1 MRRGAAVTGAPRLE
15 PEVRG
20 GGAFAARGFAPLWF
34 SGLCWH
40 WGRWAIAF
48 LASYHVNQITGSPR
62 MVQLTG
68 AIMWAPLLLG
78 GAIGGV
84 VSDRFDRRRTV
95 RLQTAL
101 LVPFVAVVGLAER
114 AGQLGIALLYPF
126 LLFAG
131 IGWVVDMTSRRA
143 LVLDIVGP
151 HRLHK
156 AMAWE
161 TMALAS
167 GVAAGQLLGGAVADR
182 AGVGAAFLGVA
193 AMLGAGLVLLMWV
206 PRVPRSMPAPAARA
220 SEDSTAS
227 RALADTPSV
236 GVAGAP
242 RNRPSAALQ
251 RHRRWAASV
260 SQRVFEIAPPPDLL
274 GPPPEA
280 PPPDE
285 SVSGSVQRMS
295 PLADLR
301 DGLRLARTNRG
312 LLSILGVTVMANFF
326 MFAYF
331 PAVQLI
337 GDEVDATASQ
347 IGIIGSMTGFGMIT
361 GSLVTARWGAGRWG
375 IAYSSG
381 VFVAMAMLIVWA
393 LSPNVLIAVITLYV
407 ASCGSGLFAATQ
419 STLVLTTVSEEMR
432 GRAMGLLSMA
442 IGALPVG
449 TYVLGEVAQQ
459 LGARTAVISMASLGL
474 VGMTLW
480 LLIRPEVIRR
490 TGPTP
495 GA

>member
-1 MRRGAAVTGAPRLE
+1 MRRGAAVSGVPRLE

-20 GGAFAARGFAPLWF
+20 GGAFSARGFAPLWF

-151 HRLHK
+151 HRLHR

-193 AMLGAGLVLLMWV
+193 AMLGLGLVLLMWV
-206 PRVPRSMPAPAARA
+206 PHVPPSMPAQSQRMT
-220 SEDSTAS
+220 ERS
-227 RALADTPSV
+227 RADLGLAGLRLAHP
-236 GVAGAP
+236 
-242 RNRPSAALQ
+242 
-251 RHRRWAASV
+251 RWARSMAE
-260 SQRVFEIAPPPDLL
+260 RVFELVPSGSAPHEMIDDSS
-274 GPPPEA
+274 PEA
-280 PPPDE
+280 TA
-285 SVSGSVQRMS
+285 SGQPRRTS
-295 PLADLR
+295 PLTELR
-301 DGLRLARTNRG
+301 DGLRLARTNRS

-337 GDEVDATASQ
+337 GDQVNATASQ

-361 GSLVTARWGAGRWG
+361 GSLVTARWGDGRWG
-375 IAYSSG
+375 IAYSFG

-442 IGALPVG
+442 IGALPLG

-459 LGARTAVISMASLGL
+459 LGARAAVILMASLGL
-474 VGMTLW
+474 AGMTLW
-480 LLIRPEVIRR
+480 LLIRPEVLRR
-490 TGPTP
+490 GGPTP
-495 GA
+495 

>member
-1 MRRGAAVTGAPRLE
+1 MRRGAAATEAPRLE

-20 GGAFAARGFAPLWF
+20 GGAFSARGFAPLWF

-84 VSDRFDRRRTV
+84 ISDRFDRRRTV

-193 AMLGAGLVLLMWV
+193 AMLGLGLVLLMWV
-206 PRVPRSMPAPAARA
+206 PHVPPARPAASAADRWSDALRDRIFEVVPLGRAGEAHGHSRAGEAHGHSRA
-220 SEDSTAS
+220 SVVHQHS
-227 RALADTPSV
+227 RARTSTLT
-236 GVAGAP
+236 
-242 RNRPSAALQ
+242 
-251 RHRRWAASV
+251 
-260 SQRVFEIAPPPDLL
+260 E
-274 GPPPEA
+274 
-280 PPPDE
+280 
-285 SVSGSVQRMS
+285 
-295 PLADLR
+295 LR
-301 DGLRLARTNRG
+301 AGLRLARTNRS

-337 GDEVDATASQ
+337 GDQVNATASQ

-361 GSLVTARWGAGRWG
+361 GSLVTARWGDGRWG
-375 IAYSSG
+375 IAYSFG

-419 STLVLTTVSEEMR
+419 STLVLTAVSEEMR

-459 LGARTAVISMASLGL
+459 LGARTAVILMASLGL
-474 VGMTLW
+474 AGMTLW
-480 LLIRPEVIRR
+480 LLIRPEVLQR

-495 GA
+495 

>member
-1 MRRGAAVTGAPRLE
+1 MRRGAAVSGAPRLE

-20 GGAFAARGFAPLWF
+20 GAFSARGFAPLWF

-48 LASYHVNQITGSPR
+48 LASYHVNQITDSPR

-68 AIMWAPLLLG
+68 AVMWAPLLLG

-84 VSDRFDRRRTV
+84 ISDRFDRRRTV

-101 LVPFVAVVGLAER
+101 LVPFVAVIGFAER
-114 AGQLGIALLYPF
+114 AGQLGIWLLFPF

-151 HRLHK
+151 YRLHK

-182 AGVGAAFLGVA
+182 AGVGTAFLGVA
-193 AMLGAGLVLLMWV
+193 CMLGVGLFLLMWV
-206 PRVPRSMPAPAARA
+206 PRVPPARPMAATTDRWSDALRDRIFEVVPLGRA
-220 SEDSTAS
+220 GEAQRHGRAGEAQGHS
-227 RALADTPSV
+227 RARTSTLA
-236 GVAGAP
+236 
-242 RNRPSAALQ
+242 
-251 RHRRWAASV
+251 
-260 SQRVFEIAPPPDLL
+260 E
-274 GPPPEA
+274 
-280 PPPDE
+280 
-285 SVSGSVQRMS
+285 
-295 PLADLR
+295 LR
-301 DGLRLARTNRG
+301 AGLRLARTNRS

-337 GDEVDATASQ
+337 GDQVNATASQ

-361 GSLVTARWGAGRWG
+361 GSLVTARWGDGRWG
-375 IAYSSG
+375 IAYSFG

-442 IGALPVG
+442 IGALPLG

-459 LGARTAVISMASLGL
+459 LGARAAVILMASLGL
-474 VGMTLW
+474 AGMTLW
-480 LLIRPEVIRR
+480 LLIRPEVLRR
-490 TGPTP
+490 GGPTP
-495 GA
+495 

>member
-1 MRRGAAVTGAPRLE
+1 MRRGAAAAEAPRLE
-15 PEVRG
+15 HEVRG
-20 GGAFAARGFAPLWF
+20 GGAFSARGFAPLWF

-48 LASYHVNQITGSPR
+48 LASYHVNQITDSPR

-68 AIMWAPLLLG
+68 AVMWAPLLLG

-84 VSDRFDRRRTV
+84 ISDRFDRRRTV

-101 LVPFVAVVGLAER
+101 LVPFVAVIGFAEQSD
-114 AGQLGIALLYPF
+114 QLGILLLFPF

-151 HRLHK
+151 NRLHK

-182 AGVGAAFLGVA
+182 AGVGTAFLGVA
-193 AMLGAGLVLLMWV
+193 AMLGVGLVLLMWV
-206 PRVPRSMPAPAARA
+206 PKVPPARPAN
-220 SEDSTAS
+220 TATDRWS
-227 RALADTPSV
+227 DALADRIFEVVPLGRAGEAQQHGRAGEAQQHGRAGEAQQHGRAGEASRRPD
-236 GVAGAP
+236 VA
-242 RNRPSAALQ
+242 RTSTIT
-251 RHRRWAASV
+251 
-260 SQRVFEIAPPPDLL
+260 E
-274 GPPPEA
+274 
-280 PPPDE
+280 
-285 SVSGSVQRMS
+285 
-295 PLADLR
+295 LR
-301 DGLRLARTNRG
+301 EGLRLARTNRS

-337 GDEVDATASQ
+337 GDQVDATASQ

-375 IAYSSG
+375 LAYTFG
-381 VFVAMAMLIVWA
+381 VFVAMATLIVWA
-393 LSPNVLIAVITLYV
+393 MSPNVLVAVITLYV

-459 LGARTAVISMASLGL
+459 LGARAAVVLMASLGL

-495 GA
+495 

>member
-1 MRRGAAVTGAPRLE
+1 MRRGAVAAEAPRLE

-20 GGAFAARGFAPLWF
+20 GGAFSARGFAPLWF

-84 VSDRFDRRRTV
+84 ISDRFDRRRTV

-193 AMLGAGLVLLMWV
+193 AMLGLGLVLLMWV
-206 PRVPRSMPAPAARA
+206 PHVPPARPVT
-220 SEDSTAS
+220 TAT
-227 RALADTPSV
+227 D
-236 GVAGAP
+236 
-242 RNRPSAALQ
+242 
-251 RHRRWAASV
+251 RWSDA
-260 SQRVFEIAPPPDLL
+260 
-274 GPPPEA
+274 
-280 PPPDE
+280 
-285 SVSGSVQRMS
+285 
-295 PLADLR
+295 LR
-301 DGLRLARTNRG
+301 DRIFEVVPLGRAGEAQQHSRDRTSTLAELRAGLRLARTNRS

-337 GDEVDATASQ
+337 GKEVDATASQ
-347 IGIIGSMTGFGMIT
+347 IGLIGSMTGFGMIT
-361 GSLVTARWGAGRWG
+361 SSFITSVASARRWG
-375 IAYSSG
+375 ILYVSG
-381 VFVAMAMLIVWA
+381 VFITMAMLIVWA
-393 LSPNVLIAVITLYV
+393 LSPNVPVAVVTLYL

-419 STLVLTTVSEEMR
+419 STLVLTVVPEAMR

-442 IGALPVG
+442 IGALPIG
-449 TYVLGEVAQQ
+449 TYLLGEVAQA
-459 LGARTAVISMASLGL
+459 LGPRTAVITMASMGFVAL
-474 VGMTLW
+474 TLW
-480 LLIRPEVIRR
+480 LVYRPEVVRR
-490 TGPTP
+490 GDPT
-495 GA
+495 A

>member
-1 MRRGAAVTGAPRLE
+1 MRRGTAATEAPRLE

-20 GGAFAARGFAPLWF
+20 GGAFSARGFAPLWF

-84 VSDRFDRRRTV
+84 ISDRFDRRRTV

-193 AMLGAGLVLLMWV
+193 AMLGLGLVLLMWV
-206 PRVPRSMPAPAARA
+206 PHVPPARPAASAADRWSDALRDRIFEVVPLGRA
-220 SEDSTAS
+220 GEAHGHS
-227 RALADTPSV
+227 RARTSTLT
-236 GVAGAP
+236 
-242 RNRPSAALQ
+242 
-251 RHRRWAASV
+251 
-260 SQRVFEIAPPPDLL
+260 E
-274 GPPPEA
+274 
-280 PPPDE
+280 
-285 SVSGSVQRMS
+285 
-295 PLADLR
+295 LR
-301 DGLRLARTNRG
+301 AGLRLARTNRS

-337 GDEVDATASQ
+337 GDQVNATASQ

-361 GSLVTARWGAGRWG
+361 GSLVTARWGDGRWG
-375 IAYSSG
+375 IAYSFG

-419 STLVLTTVSEEMR
+419 STLVLTAVSEEMR

-459 LGARTAVISMASLGL
+459 LGARTAVILMASLGL
-474 VGMTLW
+474 AGMTLW
-480 LLIRPEVIRR
+480 LLIRPEVLQRS
-490 TGPTP
+490 GPTP
-495 GA
+495 

>member
-15 PEVRG
+15 SEVRG
-20 GGAFAARGFAPLWF
+20 GGAFSARGFAPLWF

-48 LASYHVNQITGSPR
+48 LASYHVNQITASPR

-84 VSDRFDRRRTV
+84 ISDRFDRRRTV

-101 LVPFVAVVGLAER
+101 LVPFVAVVGFAEQ

-206 PRVPRSMPAPAARA
+206 PRVPRSMPAKPPSAA
-220 SEDSTAS
+220 
-227 RALADTPSV
+227 
-236 GVAGAP
+236 AP
-242 RNRPSAALQ
+242 LFHIRPSAVLEN
-251 RHRRWAASV
+251 HRRWATAM
-260 SQRVFEIAPPPDLL
+260 SQRVFQLSPAATDAAASPDA
-274 GPPPEA
+274 GTPESA
-280 PPPDE
+280 
-285 SVSGSVQRMS
+285 QRMS
-295 PLADLR
+295 PLTELR
-301 DGLRLARTNRG
+301 DGLRLARTNRQ

-337 GDEVDATASQ
+337 GDQVDATASQ

-375 IAYSSG
+375 IAYSFG

-393 LSPNVLIAVITLYV
+393 LSPNVLVAVITLYV

-459 LGARTAVISMASLGL
+459 LGARAAVILMSSLGL

-480 LLIRPEVIRR
+480 LLFRPEVIRR

-495 GA
+495 

>member
-1 MRRGAAVTGAPRLE
+1 MRRGAVAAEAPRLE

-20 GGAFAARGFAPLWF
+20 GGAFSARGFAPLWF

-84 VSDRFDRRRTV
+84 ISDRFDRRRTV

-193 AMLGAGLVLLMWV
+193 AMLGLGLVLLMWV
-206 PRVPRSMPAPAARA
+206 PHVPPARPVT
-220 SEDSTAS
+220 TAT
-227 RALADTPSV
+227 D
-236 GVAGAP
+236 
-242 RNRPSAALQ
+242 
-251 RHRRWAASV
+251 RWSDA
-260 SQRVFEIAPPPDLL
+260 
-274 GPPPEA
+274 
-280 PPPDE
+280 
-285 SVSGSVQRMS
+285 
-295 PLADLR
+295 LR
-301 DGLRLARTNRG
+301 DRIFEVVPPGRAGEAQQHGRAGEAQQHSRDRTSTLAELRAGLRLARTNRS

-337 GDEVDATASQ
+337 GDQVNATASQ

-361 GSLVTARWGAGRWG
+361 GSLVTAKWGDGRWG
-375 IAYSSG
+375 IAYSLG

-459 LGARTAVISMASLGL
+459 LGARTAVILMASLGL
-474 VGMTLW
+474 AGMTLW
-480 LLIRPEVIRR
+480 LLIRPEVLRR
-490 TGPTP
+490 GGPTP
-495 GA
+495 

>member
-1 MRRGAAVTGAPRLE
+1 MRRGAAATEAPRLE

-20 GGAFAARGFAPLWF
+20 GGAFSARGFAPLWF

-84 VSDRFDRRRTV
+84 ISDRFDRRRTV

-193 AMLGAGLVLLMWV
+193 AMLGLGLVLLMWV
-206 PRVPRSMPAPAARA
+206 PHVPPARPVTTATDRWSDALRDRIFEVVPLGRA
-220 SEDSTAS
+220 SEAHQLGRAGEAQQHSRDRTSTLAEL
-227 RALADTPSV
+227 RA
-236 GVAGAP
+236 
-242 RNRPSAALQ
+242 
-251 RHRRWAASV
+251 
-260 SQRVFEIAPPPDLL
+260 
-274 GPPPEA
+274 
-280 PPPDE
+280 
-285 SVSGSVQRMS
+285 
-295 PLADLR
+295 
-301 DGLRLARTNRG
+301 GLRLARTNRS

-337 GDEVDATASQ
+337 GDQVNATASQ

-361 GSLVTARWGAGRWG
+361 GSLVTARWGDGRWG
-375 IAYSSG
+375 IAYSFG

-459 LGARTAVISMASLGL
+459 LGARTAVILMASLGL
-474 VGMTLW
+474 AGMTLW
-480 LLIRPEVIRR
+480 LLIRPEVLQRS
-490 TGPTP
+490 GPTP
-495 GA
+495 

>member
-1 MRRGAAVTGAPRLE
+1 MRRGAAAAEAPRLE
-15 PEVRG
+15 SEFSG

-48 LASYHVNQITGSPR
+48 LASYHVNQITDSPR

-68 AIMWAPLLLG
+68 AVMWAPLLLG

-84 VSDRFDRRRTV
+84 ISDRFDRRRTV
-95 RLQTAL
+95 RLQTAM
-101 LVPFVAVVGLAER
+101 LVPFVAIIGFAER
-114 AGQLGIALLYPF
+114 SDQLGILLLFPF

-143 LVLDIVGP
+143 LLLDIVGP
-151 HRLHK
+151 YRLHK

-182 AGVGAAFLGVA
+182 AGVGTAFLGVA
-193 AMLGAGLVLLMWV
+193 GMLGVGLFLLMWV
-206 PRVPRSMPAPAARA
+206 PRVPPARPVAESIDRWADALRDRIFEVVPVGRAGEAQQHGRAGEAQQHGRAGEALPSGRTSGRPAAART
-220 SEDSTAS
+220 ST
-227 RALADTPSV
+227 LA
-236 GVAGAP
+236 
-242 RNRPSAALQ
+242 
-251 RHRRWAASV
+251 
-260 SQRVFEIAPPPDLL
+260 E
-274 GPPPEA
+274 
-280 PPPDE
+280 
-285 SVSGSVQRMS
+285 
-295 PLADLR
+295 LR
-301 DGLRLARTNRG
+301 EGLRLARTNRS

-337 GDEVDATASQ
+337 GDQVDATASQ

-375 IAYSSG
+375 IAYTLG
-381 VFVAMAMLIVWA
+381 VFVAMATLIVWA
-393 LSPNVLIAVITLYV
+393 MSPNVLVAVITLYV

-419 STLVLTTVSEEMR
+419 STLVLTAVSEEMR

-459 LGARTAVISMASLGL
+459 LGARAAVVLMASLGL
-474 VGMTLW
+474 AGMTLW
-480 LLIRPEVIRR
+480 LMIRPEVIRR

-495 GA
+495 

>member
-1 MRRGAAVTGAPRLE
+1 MRRGAAAAEAPRLE
-15 PEVRG
+15 SEFSG

-48 LASYHVNQITGSPR
+48 LASYHVNQITDSPR

-68 AIMWAPLLLG
+68 AVMWAPLLLG

-84 VSDRFDRRRTV
+84 ISDRFDRRRTV
-95 RLQTAL
+95 RLQTAM
-101 LVPFVAVVGLAER
+101 LVPFVAIIGFAER
-114 AGQLGIALLYPF
+114 SDQLGILLLFPF

-143 LVLDIVGP
+143 LLLDIVGP
-151 HRLHK
+151 YRLHK

-182 AGVGAAFLGVA
+182 AGVGTAFLGVA
-193 AMLGAGLVLLMWV
+193 GMLGVGLFLLMWV
-206 PRVPRSMPAPAARA
+206 PRVPPARPVAESIDRWSDALRDRIFEVVPVGRAGEAQRHGPAGEALPSGRTSGRPAAART
-220 SEDSTAS
+220 ST
-227 RALADTPSV
+227 
-236 GVAGAP
+236 
-242 RNRPSAALQ
+242 
-251 RHRRWAASV
+251 
-260 SQRVFEIAPPPDLL
+260 IA
-274 GPPPEA
+274 E
-280 PPPDE
+280 
-285 SVSGSVQRMS
+285 
-295 PLADLR
+295 LR
-301 DGLRLARTNRG
+301 EGLRLARTNRS

-337 GDEVDATASQ
+337 GDQVDATASQ

-375 IAYSSG
+375 IAYTFG
-381 VFVAMAMLIVWA
+381 VFVAMATLIVWA
-393 LSPNVLIAVITLYV
+393 MSPNVLVAVITLYV

-419 STLVLTTVSEEMR
+419 STLVLTAVSEEMR

-459 LGARTAVISMASLGL
+459 LGARAAVVLMASLGL
-474 VGMTLW
+474 AGMTLW
-480 LLIRPEVIRR
+480 LMIRPEVIRR

-495 GA
+495 

>member
-1 MRRGAAVTGAPRLE
+1 MRRGAVATGAPRLE
-15 PEVRG
+15 PEDR
-20 GGAFAARGFAPLWF
+20 GGAFSARGFAPLWF

-84 VSDRFDRRRTV
+84 ISDRFDRRRTV

-193 AMLGAGLVLLMWV
+193 AMLGLGLVLLMWV
-206 PRVPRSMPAPAARA
+206 PHVPPARPVT
-220 SEDSTAS
+220 TAT
-227 RALADTPSV
+227 D
-236 GVAGAP
+236 
-242 RNRPSAALQ
+242 
-251 RHRRWAASV
+251 RWSDA
-260 SQRVFEIAPPPDLL
+260 
-274 GPPPEA
+274 
-280 PPPDE
+280 
-285 SVSGSVQRMS
+285 
-295 PLADLR
+295 LR
-301 DGLRLARTNRG
+301 DRIFEVVPLGRAGEAQQHSRDRTSTLAELRAGLRLARTNRS

-337 GDEVDATASQ
+337 GDQVNATASQ

-361 GSLVTARWGAGRWG
+361 GSLVTAKWGDGRWG
-375 IAYSSG
+375 IAYSLG

-459 LGARTAVISMASLGL
+459 LGARTAVILMASLGL
-474 VGMTLW
+474 AGMTLW
-480 LLIRPEVIRR
+480 LLIRPEVLRR
-490 TGPTP
+490 GGPTP
-495 GA
+495 

>member
-1 MRRGAAVTGAPRLE
+1 MRRGAAVGGAPRLE
-15 PEVRG
+15 AEVRG
-20 GGAFAARGFAPLWF
+20 GGAFSARGFAPLWF

-182 AGVGAAFLGVA
+182 ADVGAAFLGVA
-193 AMLGAGLVLLMWV
+193 TMLAAGLVLLMWV
-206 PRVPRSMPAPAARA
+206 PRVPRSVPTEMPSAPAPSMLRI
-220 SEDSTAS
+220 
-227 RALADTPSV
+227 
-236 GVAGAP
+236 
-242 RNRPSAALQ
+242 RPSAVLEN
-251 RHRRWAASV
+251 HRRWAATM
-260 SQRVFEIAPPPDLL
+260 SQRVFQLVPSSTDAAAPGTAGTP
-274 GPPPEA
+274 GPA
-280 PPPDE
+280 
-285 SVSGSVQRMS
+285 QRMS
-295 PLADLR
+295 PLAELR

-337 GDEVDATASQ
+337 GDQVNATASQ

-375 IAYSSG
+375 LAYSFG
-381 VFVAMAMLIVWA
+381 VFVAMALLIVWA

-459 LGARTAVISMASLGL
+459 LGARTAVILMASLGL

-490 TGPTP
+490 TGPGP
-495 GA
+495 

>member
-1 MRRGAAVTGAPRLE
+1 MRRGAAATEAPRLE

-20 GGAFAARGFAPLWF
+20 GGAFSARGFAPLWF

-84 VSDRFDRRRTV
+84 ISDRFDRRRTV

-193 AMLGAGLVLLMWV
+193 AMLGLGLVLLMWV
-206 PRVPRSMPAPAARA
+206 PHVPPARPAASAADRWSDALRDRIFEVVPLGRA
-220 SEDSTAS
+220 GEAHGHS
-227 RALADTPSV
+227 RARTSTLT
-236 GVAGAP
+236 
-242 RNRPSAALQ
+242 
-251 RHRRWAASV
+251 
-260 SQRVFEIAPPPDLL
+260 E
-274 GPPPEA
+274 
-280 PPPDE
+280 
-285 SVSGSVQRMS
+285 
-295 PLADLR
+295 LR
-301 DGLRLARTNRG
+301 AGLRLARTNRS

-337 GDEVDATASQ
+337 GDQVNATASQ

-361 GSLVTARWGAGRWG
+361 GSLVTARWGDGRWG
-375 IAYSSG
+375 IVYSFG

-419 STLVLTTVSEEMR
+419 STLVLTAVSEEMR

-459 LGARTAVISMASLGL
+459 LGARTAVILMASLGL
-474 VGMTLW
+474 AGMTLW
-480 LLIRPEVIRR
+480 LLIRPEVLQRS
-490 TGPTP
+490 GPTP
-495 GA
+495 

>member
-1 MRRGAAVTGAPRLE
+1 MRRGAVAAEAPRLE
-15 PEVRG
+15 PEVHG
-20 GGAFAARGFAPLWF
+20 GGAFSARGFAPLWF

-84 VSDRFDRRRTV
+84 ISDRFDRRRTV

-193 AMLGAGLVLLMWV
+193 AMLGLGLVLLMWV
-206 PRVPRSMPAPAARA
+206 PHVPPARPVT
-220 SEDSTAS
+220 TAT
-227 RALADTPSV
+227 D
-236 GVAGAP
+236 
-242 RNRPSAALQ
+242 
-251 RHRRWAASV
+251 RWSDA
-260 SQRVFEIAPPPDLL
+260 
-274 GPPPEA
+274 
-280 PPPDE
+280 
-285 SVSGSVQRMS
+285 
-295 PLADLR
+295 LR
-301 DGLRLARTNRG
+301 DRIFEVVPLGRAGEAQQHGRAGEAQQHSRDRTSTLAELRAGLRLARTNRS

-337 GDEVDATASQ
+337 GDQVNATASQ

-361 GSLVTARWGAGRWG
+361 GSLVTAKWGDGRWG
-375 IAYSSG
+375 IAYSLG

-459 LGARTAVISMASLGL
+459 LGARTAVILMASLGL
-474 VGMTLW
+474 AGMTLW
-480 LLIRPEVIRR
+480 LLIRPEVLRR
-490 TGPTP
+490 GGPTP
-495 GA
+495 

>member
-1 MRRGAAVTGAPRLE
+1 MRRGAAVSGAPRLE

-20 GGAFAARGFAPLWF
+20 GAFSARGFAPLWF

-48 LASYHVNQITGSPR
+48 LASYHVNQITDSPR

-68 AIMWAPLLLG
+68 AVMWAPLLLG

-84 VSDRFDRRRTV
+84 ISDRFDRRRTV

-101 LVPFVAVVGLAER
+101 LVPFVAVIGFAER
-114 AGQLGIALLYPF
+114 AGQLGIWLLFPF

-151 HRLHK
+151 YRLHK

-182 AGVGAAFLGVA
+182 AGVGTAFLGVA
-193 AMLGAGLVLLMWV
+193 CMLGVGLFLLMWV
-206 PRVPRSMPAPAARA
+206 PRVPPARPMAATTDRWSDALRDRIFEVVPLGRA
-220 SEDSTAS
+220 GEAQRHGRAGEAQRHGRAGEAQGHS
-227 RALADTPSV
+227 RARTSTLA
-236 GVAGAP
+236 
-242 RNRPSAALQ
+242 
-251 RHRRWAASV
+251 
-260 SQRVFEIAPPPDLL
+260 E
-274 GPPPEA
+274 
-280 PPPDE
+280 
-285 SVSGSVQRMS
+285 
-295 PLADLR
+295 LR
-301 DGLRLARTNRG
+301 AGLRLARTNRS

-337 GDEVDATASQ
+337 GDQVNATASQ

-361 GSLVTARWGAGRWG
+361 GSLVTARWGDGRWG
-375 IAYSSG
+375 IAYSFG

-442 IGALPVG
+442 IGALPLG

-459 LGARTAVISMASLGL
+459 LGARAAVILMASLGL
-474 VGMTLW
+474 AGMTLW
-480 LLIRPEVIRR
+480 LLIRPEVLRR
-490 TGPTP
+490 GGPTP
-495 GA
+495 

>member
-1 MRRGAAVTGAPRLE
+1 MRRGAAVSGAPRLE

-20 GGAFAARGFAPLWF
+20 GAFSARGFAPLWF

-48 LASYHVNQITGSPR
+48 LASYHVNQITDSPR

-68 AIMWAPLLLG
+68 AVMWAPLLLG

-84 VSDRFDRRRTV
+84 ISDRFDRRRTV

-101 LVPFVAVVGLAER
+101 LVPFVAVIGFAER
-114 AGQLGIALLYPF
+114 AGQLGIWLLFPF

-151 HRLHK
+151 YRLHK

-182 AGVGAAFLGVA
+182 AGVGTAFLGVA
-193 AMLGAGLVLLMWV
+193 CMLGVGLFLLMWV
-206 PRVPRSMPAPAARA
+206 PRVPPARPMAATTDRWSDALRDRIFEVVPLGRA
-220 SEDSTAS
+220 GEAQRHGRAGEAQGHS
-227 RALADTPSV
+227 RARTSTLA
-236 GVAGAP
+236 
-242 RNRPSAALQ
+242 
-251 RHRRWAASV
+251 
-260 SQRVFEIAPPPDLL
+260 E
-274 GPPPEA
+274 
-280 PPPDE
+280 
-285 SVSGSVQRMS
+285 
-295 PLADLR
+295 LR
-301 DGLRLARTNRG
+301 AGLRLARTNRS

-337 GDEVDATASQ
+337 GDQVNATASQ

-361 GSLVTARWGAGRWG
+361 GSLVTARWGDGRWG
-375 IAYSSG
+375 IAYSFG

-442 IGALPVG
+442 IGALPLG

-459 LGARTAVISMASLGL
+459 FGARAAVILMASLGL
-474 VGMTLW
+474 AGMTLW
-480 LLIRPEVIRR
+480 LLIRPEVLRR
-490 TGPTP
+490 GGPTP
-495 GA
+495 

>member
-1 MRRGAAVTGAPRLE
+1 MHVGDVGCALMRGGGAAKEAPRPG
-15 PEVRG
+15 PELRS

-48 LASYHVNQITGSPR
+48 LSSYHVNQITDSPR

-68 AIMWAPLLLG
+68 AVMWAPLLFG

-84 VSDRFDRRRTV
+84 ISDRFDRRRTV

-101 LVPFVAVVGLAER
+101 LVPFVAVIGFAER
-114 AGQLGIALLYPF
+114 AGQLGIWLLYPF

-182 AGVGAAFLGVA
+182 AGVGAGFLGVA
-193 AMLGAGLVLLMWV
+193 AMLGVGLFLLMWV
-206 PRVPRSMPAPAARA
+206 PRVAPAQSA
-220 SEDSTAS
+220 
-227 RALADTPSV
+227 
-236 GVAGAP
+236 VAAID
-242 RNRPSAALQ
+242 
-251 RHRRWAASV
+251 RWSDA
-260 SQRVFEIAPPPDLL
+260 
-274 GPPPEA
+274 
-280 PPPDE
+280 
-285 SVSGSVQRMS
+285 
-295 PLADLR
+295 LR
-301 DGLRLARTNRG
+301 DRIFEVVPLSGTFRRPEPARNSTIAELRAGMRLARTDRG

-326 MFAYF
+326 TFAYF

-337 GDEVDATASQ
+337 GDEVDATAFQ

-361 GSLVTARWGAGRWG
+361 GSLVTAKWGSGRWG
-375 IAYSSG
+375 LAYTFG
-381 VFVAMAMLIVWA
+381 VFAAMAMLIVWA
-393 LSPNVLIAVITLYV
+393 LSPNVLIAAITLYV

-419 STLVLTTVSEEMR
+419 STLVLTTVSPEMR

-459 LGARTAVISMASLGL
+459 LGARAAVVLMACLGL
-474 VGMTLW
+474 AGMTLW
-480 LLIRPEVIRR
+480 LMIRPEVIRR

-495 GA
+495 

>member
-1 MRRGAAVTGAPRLE
+1 MTDRR
-15 PEVRG
+15 
-20 GGAFAARGFAPLWF
+20 GAFAARGFAPLWF

-48 LASYHVNQITGSPR
+48 LASYHVNQMTGSPR

-68 AIMWAPLLLG
+68 AVMWAPLLLG

-84 VSDRFDRRRTV
+84 ISDRFDRRRTV

-101 LVPFVAVVGLAER
+101 LVPFVAVVGFAER
-114 AGQLGIALLYPF
+114 SDQLGIWLLFPF

-131 IGWVVDMTSRRA
+131 VGWVVDMTSRRA

-151 HRLHK
+151 DRLHK

-182 AGVGAAFLGVA
+182 AGVGMAFLGVA
-193 AMLGAGLVLLMWV
+193 SMLGVGLFLLMWV
-206 PRVPRSMPAPAARA
+206 PRVPPARPAAAATDRWSDALRDRIFEVVPLGRA
-220 SEDSTAS
+220 SEAHQHGRASEAHQHGRASTSTLAEL
-227 RALADTPSV
+227 RA
-236 GVAGAP
+236 
-242 RNRPSAALQ
+242 
-251 RHRRWAASV
+251 
-260 SQRVFEIAPPPDLL
+260 
-274 GPPPEA
+274 
-280 PPPDE
+280 
-285 SVSGSVQRMS
+285 
-295 PLADLR
+295 
-301 DGLRLARTNRG
+301 GLRLARTNRS

-337 GDEVDATASQ
+337 GDQVNATASQ

-361 GSLVTARWGAGRWG
+361 GSLVTARWGDGRWG
-375 IAYSSG
+375 IAYSFG

-419 STLVLTTVSEEMR
+419 STLVLTAVSEEMR

-459 LGARTAVISMASLGL
+459 LGARTAVILMASLGL
-474 VGMTLW
+474 AGLTLW
-480 LLIRPEVIRR
+480 LLIRPEVLQRSGHGVAS
-490 TGPTP
+490 GPVR
-495 GA
+495 G

>member
-15 PEVRG
+15 SEVRG
-20 GGAFAARGFAPLWF
+20 GGAFSARGFAPLWF

-48 LASYHVNQITGSPR
+48 LASYHVNQMTGSPR

-68 AIMWAPLLLG
+68 AVMWAPLLLG

-84 VSDRFDRRRTV
+84 ISDRFDRRRTV

-101 LVPFVAVVGLAER
+101 LVPFVAIIGLAER
-114 AGQLGIALLYPF
+114 AGQLGIGLLFPF

-182 AGVGAAFLGVA
+182 AGVGMAFLGVA
-193 AMLGAGLVLLMWV
+193 SMLGVGLFLLMWV
-206 PRVPRSMPAPAARA
+206 PRVPPARPAAAATDRWSDALRDRIFEVVPLGRA
-220 SEDSTAS
+220 GEAHEHGRAGEAHEPGRAGEAHQDS
-227 RALADTPSV
+227 RARTSTLA
-236 GVAGAP
+236 
-242 RNRPSAALQ
+242 
-251 RHRRWAASV
+251 
-260 SQRVFEIAPPPDLL
+260 E
-274 GPPPEA
+274 
-280 PPPDE
+280 
-285 SVSGSVQRMS
+285 
-295 PLADLR
+295 LR
-301 DGLRLARTNRG
+301 AGLRLARTDRS

-337 GDEVDATASQ
+337 GDQVDATASQ

-361 GSLVTARWGAGRWG
+361 GSLVTAKWGDGRWG
-375 IAYSSG
+375 IAYSFG

-459 LGARTAVISMASLGL
+459 LGARAAVILMASLGL
-474 VGMTLW
+474 AGMTLW
-480 LLIRPEVIRR
+480 LLIRPEVLRR
-490 TGPTP
+490 SGP
-495 GA
+495 

>member
-1 MRRGAAVTGAPRLE
+1 MRRGAVAAEAPRLE

-20 GGAFAARGFAPLWF
+20 GGAFSARGFAPLWF

-84 VSDRFDRRRTV
+84 ISDRFDRRRTV

-193 AMLGAGLVLLMWV
+193 AMLGLGLVLLMWV
-206 PRVPRSMPAPAARA
+206 PHVPPARPVT
-220 SEDSTAS
+220 TAT
-227 RALADTPSV
+227 D
-236 GVAGAP
+236 
-242 RNRPSAALQ
+242 
-251 RHRRWAASV
+251 RWSDA
-260 SQRVFEIAPPPDLL
+260 
-274 GPPPEA
+274 
-280 PPPDE
+280 
-285 SVSGSVQRMS
+285 
-295 PLADLR
+295 LR
-301 DGLRLARTNRG
+301 DRIFEVVPLGRAGEAQQHSRDRTSTLAELRAGLRLARTNRS

-337 GDEVDATASQ
+337 GDQVNATASQ

-361 GSLVTARWGAGRWG
+361 GSLVTAKWGDGRWG
-375 IAYSSG
+375 IAYSLG

-459 LGARTAVISMASLGL
+459 LGARTAVILMASLGL
-474 VGMTLW
+474 AGMTLW
-480 LLIRPEVIRR
+480 LLIRPEVLRR
-490 TGPTP
+490 GGPTP
-495 GA
+495 

>member
-1 MRRGAAVTGAPRLE
+1 MRRGAAATEAPRLE

-20 GGAFAARGFAPLWF
+20 GGAFSARGFAPLWF

-84 VSDRFDRRRTV
+84 ISDRFDRRRTV

-193 AMLGAGLVLLMWV
+193 AMLGLGLVLLMWV
-206 PRVPRSMPAPAARA
+206 PHVPPARPAASAADRWSDALRDRIFEVVPLGRA
-220 SEDSTAS
+220 SEAHGHS
-227 RALADTPSV
+227 RARTSTLT
-236 GVAGAP
+236 
-242 RNRPSAALQ
+242 
-251 RHRRWAASV
+251 
-260 SQRVFEIAPPPDLL
+260 E
-274 GPPPEA
+274 
-280 PPPDE
+280 
-285 SVSGSVQRMS
+285 
-295 PLADLR
+295 LR
-301 DGLRLARTNRG
+301 AGLRLARTNRS

-337 GDEVDATASQ
+337 GDQVNATASQ

-361 GSLVTARWGAGRWG
+361 GSLVTARWGDGRWG
-375 IAYSSG
+375 IAYSFG

-419 STLVLTTVSEEMR
+419 STLVLTAVSEEMR

-459 LGARTAVISMASLGL
+459 LGARTAVILMASLGL
-474 VGMTLW
+474 AGMTLW
-480 LLIRPEVIRR
+480 LLIRPEVLQRS
-490 TGPTP
+490 GPTP
-495 GA
+495 

>member
-1 MRRGAAVTGAPRLE
+1 MRRGAAATEAPRLE

-20 GGAFAARGFAPLWF
+20 GGAFSARGFAPLWF

-48 LASYHVNQITGSPR
+48 LASFHVNQITGSPR

-84 VSDRFDRRRTV
+84 ISDRFDRRRTV

-193 AMLGAGLVLLMWV
+193 AMLGLGLVLLMWV
-206 PRVPRSMPAPAARA
+206 PHVPPARPAASAADRWSDALRDRIFEVVPLGRA
-220 SEDSTAS
+220 GEAHGHS
-227 RALADTPSV
+227 RARTSTLT
-236 GVAGAP
+236 
-242 RNRPSAALQ
+242 
-251 RHRRWAASV
+251 
-260 SQRVFEIAPPPDLL
+260 E
-274 GPPPEA
+274 
-280 PPPDE
+280 
-285 SVSGSVQRMS
+285 
-295 PLADLR
+295 LR
-301 DGLRLARTNRG
+301 AGLRLARTNRS

-337 GDEVDATASQ
+337 GDQVNATASQ

-361 GSLVTARWGAGRWG
+361 GSLVTARWGDGRWG
-375 IAYSSG
+375 IAYSFG

-419 STLVLTTVSEEMR
+419 STLVLTAVSEEMR

-459 LGARTAVISMASLGL
+459 LGARTAVILMASLGL
-474 VGMTLW
+474 AGMTLW
-480 LLIRPEVIRR
+480 LLIRPEVLQRS
-490 TGPTP
+490 GPTP
-495 GA
+495 